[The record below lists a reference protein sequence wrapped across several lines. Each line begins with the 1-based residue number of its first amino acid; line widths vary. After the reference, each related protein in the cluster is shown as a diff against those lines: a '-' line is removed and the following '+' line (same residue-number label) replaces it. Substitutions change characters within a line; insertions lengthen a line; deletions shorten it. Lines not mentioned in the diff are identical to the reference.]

1 MSGYQ
6 VILKLLGV
14 KSEYAEIHNHAVV
27 DSHSESAFSLNSKT
41 VKMKLI

>member
-27 DSHSESAFSLNSKT
+27 DSHSESAFSLKQ
-41 VKMKLI
+41 